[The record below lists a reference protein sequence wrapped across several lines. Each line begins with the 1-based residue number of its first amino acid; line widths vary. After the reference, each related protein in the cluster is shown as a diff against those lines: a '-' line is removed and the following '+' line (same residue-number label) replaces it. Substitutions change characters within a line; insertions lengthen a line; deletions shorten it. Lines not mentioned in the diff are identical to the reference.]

1 MLQMQLLS
9 APSAPDL
16 LGIFYA
22 NPINC
27 FFAPKNVLQLRQ
39 KLLHHTNVRI
49 VKFMAHIYVVS
60 QAVVKI
66 QHVSHFFDIDNI
78 GN

>member
-1 MLQMQLLS
+1 MPTQLIVFC
-9 APSAPDL
+9 AKKCFAVKAEIITPHNGWDCEVY
-16 LGIFYA
+16 GI
-22 NPINC
+22 
-27 FFAPKNVLQLRQ
+27 
-39 KLLHHTNVRI
+39 
-49 VKFMAHIYVVS
+49 